1 MAFSRWIKITTLGL
15 LASSSLLWGRFYIG
29 VEGGYLGNEAVYST
43 EIKTPQKIETEKK
56 LKGNGG
62 FGSLIFGTEH
72 FFGKNYYGIRWG
84 LSAGYG
90 QTKSSDSQWGDIT
103 YHSFWAGASFDMLY
117 NFYAIQTFMTG
128 LFTGVEYD
136 FVLLEPK
143 EKIDF
148 GINTK
153 TNTHNLAVRVGL
165 STLFANH
172 HRLELMAKIP
182 VWMQERSKSVGSS
195 EYEFKYKFFQGLL
208 AYKSVF

>member
-1 MAFSRWIKITTLGL
+1 MKFSQWIKVSCLAF
-15 LASSSLLWGRFYIG
+15 LASSSLLWGRFYMG
-29 VEGGYLGNEAVYST
+29 VEGGYLGNQAIFESETKA
-43 EIKTPQKIETEKK
+43 TPKVETEKK

-72 FFGKNYYGIRWG
+72 FFGRNYYGIRWG

-103 YHSFWAGASFDMLY
+103 YRSLWAGASFDMVY
-117 NFYAIQTFMTG
+117 NFYATETFMTG

-148 GINTK
+148 AINTK
-153 TNTHNLAVRVGL
+153 INTHNLAVRVGL
-165 STLFANH
+165 STLLGNH

-182 VWMQERSKSVGSS
+182 VWMKERSKTIATS
-195 EYEFKYKFFQGLL
+195 EYEFKYEYIQGLL
-208 AYKSVF
+208 AYKFVF

>member
-1 MAFSRWIKITTLGL
+1 
-15 LASSSLLWGRFYIG
+15 
-29 VEGGYLGNEAVYST
+29 
-43 EIKTPQKIETEKK
+43 
-56 LKGNGG
+56 
-62 FGSLIFGTEH
+62 
-72 FFGKNYYGIRWG
+72 
-84 LSAGYG
+84 
-90 QTKSSDSQWGDIT
+90 
-103 YHSFWAGASFDMLY
+103 MLY

-195 EYEFKYKFFQGLL
+195 EYEFKYKFIQGLL
-208 AYKSVF
+208 AYKFVF